1 MSGGG
6 VGGGGEGGG
15 GVGGG
20 SVGGGG
26 EGGGSVGGGDGGV
39 GGEGGGGVGG
49 GSVGGGGA
57 GGSGGRGGDGG
68 GEGTAGG
75 KAGGGL
81 SHFLRGVVAPAN
93 MKTRP
98 LPRQQSTERVTFI
111 WLVSRKPKETDMSR
125 TGPSASTSLGSDG
138 LSLLLPALVEQ
149 KCGTSLPSGRSIK
162 LPTCVTSKLF
172 VAGSSICMH
181 SRPLLELSTASKSK

>member
-15 GVGGG
+15 GMGGG
-20 SVGGGG
+20 NMGGGG
-26 EGGGSVGGGDGGV
+26 EGGGSVGGGV
-39 GGEGGGGVGG
+39 
-49 GSVGGGGA
+49 
-57 GGSGGRGGDGG
+57 RGGDGG

-81 SHFLRGVVAPAN
+81 SHFTRGVVAPAN

-98 LPRQQSTERVTFI
+98 KLRQQSTERVTFI

-172 VAGSSICMH
+172 VAGS
-181 SRPLLELSTASKSK
+181 